1 MIFLRKDDSWD
12 RILGHLYLVI
22 FIYAMIIS
30 PVLFV
35 GRVSG
40 PRVTRDPGRLARVQ
54 LRPAGHTA
62 RVRVW
67 RTQHAAGCHLSQVD
81 LHNILLLN
89 DLPSVPVFWIQGLQK
104 RKF

>member
-1 MIFLRKDDSWD
+1 
-12 RILGHLYLVI
+12 
-22 FIYAMIIS
+22 MIIS
-30 PVLFV
+30 PVLYV

-67 RTQHAAGCHLSQVD
+67 QTQHAAGCHLSQVD
-81 LHNILLLN
+81 LHNILLLY
-89 DLPSVPVFWIQGLQK
+89 DLPTVPVFRIQGLQK
-104 RKF
+104 ENFKSPQNNFINFFLTKVV